1 MKKVLMIMLFGIL
14 MVSLLGCE
22 KEEEG
27 LPDLPVNDEQD
38 WGLELTVKDVT
49 KSGATIV
56 FEQSGGN
63 PSGELETGSDYR
75 VLVYK
80 NDAWSPVSYI
90 VDSENL
96 AWDALAYIITKD
108 GVTEMEE
115 DWSYL
120 YGELPKG
127 IYAIEK
133 EVMDFRGSGNYST
146 ALYYAIFEIE

>member
-1 MKKVLMIMLFGIL
+1 MKKVWLIL
-14 MVSLLGCE
+14 LISIFTVSLLGCGK
-22 KEEEG
+22 KEDG
-27 LPDLPVNDEQD
+27 LPDLPANDEQD

-56 FEQSGGN
+56 FKQSGGA

-80 NDAWSPVSYI
+80 NDAWSPMSYI
-90 VDSENL
+90 IDSENL

-127 IYAIEK
+127 IYALEK
-133 EVMDFRGSGNYST
+133 EVMDFRGPGDYDT